1 MIKMA
6 ITDWIGLLFIVAIVY
21 VLVRPSSKAANFVSA
36 VGNMVIAMV
45 RRATDLPAT

>member
-1 MIKMA
+1 MKGYLG
-6 ITDWIGLLFIVAIVY
+6 DWLGLLLLVAIVY
-21 VLVRPSSKAANFVSA
+21 VVVRPSSKAANFVSA